1 MVTWLVAYVWLTW
14 HNRREDRQQEQ
25 AREEGRLAKD
35 TVQKLRKMSW
45 PVVSEAVQY
54 GARLLVIEDLIYD
67 VHEWIDAHPGG
78 QRLLYECMGTDSTSR
93 FMVESGVLHSHK
105 HSSRAHAR
113 LRSLCVGRIDTGQ
126 GTGSVFRSDTS
137 CHTHTHTHVH
147 GSKCMKPSLIQRRK
161 ENNMASRITC
171 QQ

>member
-1 MVTWLVAYVWLTW
+1 MFIDQKSHNNTLNPSQYFAAYACLMGTWLVAYGWLTW
-14 HNRREDRQQEQ
+14 HRRREDRHQEQ
-25 AREEGRLAKD
+25 LRELGKRDEA

-45 PVVSEAVQY
+45 SDVSDAVQY

-93 FMVESGVLHSHK
+93 YMVESGVLHSHK

-126 GTGSVFRSDTS
+126 GAGSVFRSD
-137 CHTHTHTHVH
+137 
-147 GSKCMKPSLIQRRK
+147 P
-161 ENNMASRITC
+161 
-171 QQ
+171 